1 MMFGTRR
8 SIGALLP
15 LAILLLLAL
24 LTVWLDRTVELRSS
38 SAPAPVLHEPDYV
51 VDKFVLKRL
60 SATGEA
66 RYVLSAARMTHY
78 PDDDTSHLEQPRLV
92 QGQSGAS
99 ETHVSAVRGV
109 VSANGR
115 EVKLYENVELFKAGA
130 QARDVRDTG
139 NTARNGGTGGN
150 RAAPS
155 GAGKS
160 GAAADDV
167 RVRTSYLRV
176 IPDDDKADTHER
188 VVIEQGRAV
197 LSGTGMTFDNRYRK
211 IELQSAVSGTFERKK

>member
-8 SIGALLP
+8 SIGAVLP

-24 LTVWLDRTVELRSS
+24 LTVWLDRTVELRS
-38 SAPAPVLHEPDYV
+38 ARPPAPVLHEPDYV

-60 SATGEA
+60 SATGET
-66 RYVLSAARMTHY
+66 RYVLSSARMTHY

-92 QGQSGAS
+92 QGQSGVS
-99 ETHVSAVRGV
+99 ETHVSASRGV

-115 EVKLYENVELFKAGA
+115 EIKLYENVELFKAGA
-130 QARDVRDTG
+130 EAPNLREARDVRDTP
-139 NTARNGGTGGN
+139 RTGSTGA
-150 RAAPS
+150 AAP

-176 IPDDDKADTHER
+176 LPDDDKADTHER

-197 LSGTGMTFDNRYRK
+197 LRGTGMTFDNRYRK

>member
-8 SIGALLP
+8 SIGAVLP

-24 LTVWLDRTVELRSS
+24 LTVWLDRTAELGTPRP
-38 SAPAPVLHEPDYV
+38 PAPVLHEPDYV

-60 SATGEA
+60 SDTGEA
-66 RYVLSAARMTHY
+66 RYVLSSARMTHY

-92 QGQSGAS
+92 QRQGGAS
-99 ETHVSAVRGV
+99 ETQMSAVRGV

-115 EVKLYENVELFKAGA
+115 EIKLFDNVELFKAGA
-130 QARDVRDTG
+130 G
-139 NTARNGGTGGN
+139 NTG
-150 RAAPS
+150 
-155 GAGKS
+155 
-160 GAAADDV
+160 GAAGDV
-167 RVRTSYLRV
+167 RVRTAYLRV
-176 IPDDDKADTHER
+176 LPDDDKADTPER

>member
-8 SIGALLP
+8 SIGAVLP

-24 LTVWLDRTVELRSS
+24 LTVWLDRTAELGTPRP
-38 SAPAPVLHEPDYV
+38 PAPVLHEPDYV

-60 SATGEA
+60 SDTGEA
-66 RYVLSAARMTHY
+66 RYVLSSARMTHY

-92 QGQSGAS
+92 QRQGGAS
-99 ETHVSAVRGV
+99 ETQVSAVRGV

-115 EVKLYENVELFKAGA
+115 EIKLFDNVELFKAGA
-130 QARDVRDTG
+130 G
-139 NTARNGGTGGN
+139 NTG
-150 RAAPS
+150 
-155 GAGKS
+155 
-160 GAAADDV
+160 GAAGDV
-167 RVRTSYLRV
+167 RVRTAYLRV
-176 IPDDDKADTHER
+176 LPDDDKADTPER